1 MRLLTIAGLF
11 LSALSVSAQSA
22 EETAATNELLVELTK
37 LPTCA
42 VCELSG
48 TTFCLRGVADDTNR
62 PLVLRK
68 HFQSRIAPPVILPV
82 FVPTRHILGPARNA
96 FCPAARLKRLC
107 VRSI

>member
-42 VCELSG
+42 VRELSG
-48 TTFCLRGVADDTNR
+48 TTFC
-62 PLVLRK
+62 
-68 HFQSRIAPPVILPV
+68 
-82 FVPTRHILGPARNA
+82 
-96 FCPAARLKRLC
+96 
-107 VRSI
+107 